1 MKVGF
6 LGLGHMGEPMAT
18 RLVDH
23 GTELVVWNRTPA
35 KVERLAGRGAAPAA
49 SPADVFASCDVVIL
63 MLANGDVVDEV
74 LGRGPRGFGVTVSGR
89 TVVNMGTVSPAYS
102 AALGAQVHE
111 HGGRYVEAPVSGS
124 RVPAANG
131 ELVAM
136 LAGEPAVLDVV
147 ERLVAP
153 LTAATFRC
161 GVPPRALETKLAVNV
176 FLIAMVTGLAESV
189 AFAERRGLDV
199 ALLRGILDAGPMA
212 SPVSRGKLAK
222 LVDDDLAA
230 QASVS
235 DVLYNNRLILDAAHE
250 LRADLPLLSVCERL
264 FSRAESLGLGGADM
278 IAVVDALRAT
288 G

>member
-18 RLVDH
+18 RLVEH
-23 GTELVVWNRTPA
+23 GTELVVWSRTSA
-35 KVERLAGRGAAPAA
+35 KAERLAGRGASSAA
-49 SPADVFASCDVVIL
+49 APADVFASCDVVIL

-74 LGRGPRGFGVTVSGR
+74 LGRGPSGFGVPVSGR

-102 AALGAQVHE
+102 AELGSQVRE

-124 RVPAANG
+124 RVPAAHG

-136 LAGEPAVLDVV
+136 LAGEPAVLDEV
-147 ERLVAP
+147 EPLVAP
-153 LTAATFRC
+153 LTVASFRC
-161 GVPPRALETKLAVNV
+161 GDPPRALETKLAVNV
-176 FLIAMVTGLAESV
+176 FLIAMVAGLAESV
-189 AFAERRGLDV
+189 AFAEQRGLDV
-199 ALLRGILDAGPMA
+199 GLLRSILDAGPMA

-235 DVLYNNRLILDAAHE
+235 DVLYNNRLILAAAHE
-250 LRADLPLLSVCERL
+250 VRARVPLLSVCERL
-264 FSRAESLGLGGADM
+264 FARAESLGLGGADM
-278 IAVVDALRAT
+278 AAVVAALRSPR
-288 G
+288 